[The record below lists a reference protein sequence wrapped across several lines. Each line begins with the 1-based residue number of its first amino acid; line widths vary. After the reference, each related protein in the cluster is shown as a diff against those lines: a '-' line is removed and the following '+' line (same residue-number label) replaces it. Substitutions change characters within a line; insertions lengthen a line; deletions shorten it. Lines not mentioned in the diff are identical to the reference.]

1 MPRPAMGKRPRPG
14 TFRALSRELIRRDDQ
29 EEEEE
34 DGGDDDEAWLN
45 ATDSVLSE
53 VPHLL
58 AVLR

>member
-1 MPRPAMGKRPRPG
+1 MPRPAMGKATKAWHVSGAFSG
-14 TFRALSRELIRRDDQ
+14 TYPKDDQ
-29 EEEEE
+29 EEEE